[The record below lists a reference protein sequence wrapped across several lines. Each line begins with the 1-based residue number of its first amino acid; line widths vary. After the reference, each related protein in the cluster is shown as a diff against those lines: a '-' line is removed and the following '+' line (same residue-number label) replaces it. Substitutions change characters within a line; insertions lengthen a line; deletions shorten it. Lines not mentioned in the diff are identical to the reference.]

1 MEESIVLYIIG
12 CVRTYLYKQAYQAVS
27 MVPTN
32 IRFVDTDH
40 QADYIGGEI
49 IWEPGKDDAVES
61 PTTDAYLMAQY
72 AYIIITIVRFLNFHD
87 GISK

>member
-49 IWEPGKDDAVES
+49 IWEPGKGTM
-61 PTTDAYLMAQY
+61 P
-72 AYIIITIVRFLNFHD
+72 
-87 GISK
+87 